1 MKIRNT
7 YFDILKGIAILIVVY
22 GHCLQTFYPNWTE
35 SCIGKCI
42 ISFHMPLFMLVSGYF
57 FYPSVLKTDCIS
69 FIRKRF
75 VHLYLP
81 SLTWGA
87 FSCFLIGG
95 GKILGH
101 KTLEMGYFISLFFT
115 GMWYLTV
122 LFLLQVIGA
131 VIEHYFPKSKYQ
143 VWIILYA
150 FIYMAPDFWMG
161 HEFKF
166 LIPFFVLAISL
177 RRYDWSKCPFFIGLI
192 SLIIFI
198 ISMRFYTFEHSL
210 YRMTDNVLTVK
221 YHQFAL
227 IRFIAGFSGS
237 IIILWLTTYIQQIK
251 QIVGFLAYIG
261 MITLPIYV
269 LHQKFLLMNN
279 ILNVTTTNTIVL
291 SVFAIIDVILCIL
304 LYNCLKQNKHVR
316 LLLFGGN

>member
-1 MKIRNT
+1 
-7 YFDILKGIAILIVVY
+7 
-22 GHCLQTFYPNWTE
+22 
-35 SCIGKCI
+35 
-42 ISFHMPLFMLVSGYF
+42 
-57 FYPSVLKTDCIS
+57 
-69 FIRKRF
+69 
-75 VHLYLP
+75 
-81 SLTWGA
+81 
-87 FSCFLIGG
+87 
-95 GKILGH
+95 
-101 KTLEMGYFISLFFT
+101 
-115 GMWYLTV
+115 
-122 LFLLQVIGA
+122 
-131 VIEHYFPKSKYQ
+131 
-143 VWIILYA
+143 
-150 FIYMAPDFWMG
+150 
-161 HEFKF
+161 
-166 LIPFFVLAISL
+166 
-177 RRYDWSKCPFFIGLI
+177 
-192 SLIIFI
+192 
-198 ISMRFYTFEHSL
+198 MRFYTFEHSL

-304 LYNCLKQNKHVR
+304 LYNVLKQNKHVR